1 MMEVTEISKY
11 DYLIT
16 YHLSGVIMVSMLSP
30 NVVDRWL
37 NTRSDQIKLIKLVS
51 VASPLHTEE

>member
-1 MMEVTEISKY
+1 MEVTEISKY

-37 NTRSDQIKLIKLVS
+37 NTRSDQIKLLKLVS
-51 VASPLHTEE
+51 VASLLHTEE

>member
-1 MMEVTEISKY
+1 MEVTEISKY